1 MKYKTIVTEYSP
13 VAQKLAKMVEQTANE
28 YANKGW
34 KLVSFST
41 TPSAKAILVFDV
53 SEAKE

>member
-13 VAQKLAKMVEQTANE
+13 VAQKLAEMVEQTANE